1 MNKFTHRFIARIIIE
16 AVSPLAVGNGEKSIL
31 TDSLV
36 AKDVNG
42 LPYIPGTSLTGVI
55 RSLCTHLSDS
65 ESIFGSSGD
74 KGAGSEIV
82 FTEAK
87 LLNKDGIAV
96 DGILGE
102 KDEFLSH
109 FINLP
114 IRQHVRIEDSGT
126 AANAGKYDE
135 EVVYRGARFCFEM
148 EMLSDGSNFESFK
161 TIIEAIRSPSF
172 RLGGG
177 TRNGFGE
184 VKVIECIIRSL
195 NLTKTTDLDFYLNKS
210 SNLSIPWNGEKFNA
224 GLHLKNSEYRM
235 ELKPEKFFIF
245 GSGFGDKD
253 ADMTPAWENMISWSD
268 GAAKI
273 ISCHIIPATSV
284 KGAIR
289 HRTLYHL
296 NRLTG
301 TFEDSP
307 NADTEKNIQ
316 AVRCLFGYEGDL
328 ANDAIPGSVFV
339 SDLSITGNKEKIFNH
354 IKIDRFTSAPIN
366 GALFQEKVLFND
378 SLNIMIHLSINDN
391 AVDTALGK
399 CKLESEKENLIKAF
413 ELAME
418 DICKG
423 LLPLGGYVN
432 RGHGRFH
439 GTLKKNGIEYSPE
452 N

>member
-16 AVSPLAVGNGEKSIL
+16 AVSPLAVGDGEKSIL

-148 EMLSDGSNFESFK
+148 EMLSDGSNFESLPNRK
-161 TIIEAIRSPSF
+161 
-172 RLGGG
+172 
-177 TRNGFGE
+177 
-184 VKVIECIIRSL
+184 
-195 NLTKTTDLDFYLNKS
+195 
-210 SNLSIPWNGEKFNA
+210 A
-224 GLHLKNSEYRM
+224 G
-235 ELKPEKFFIF
+235 
-245 GSGFGDKD
+245 
-253 ADMTPAWENMISWSD
+253 
-268 GAAKI
+268 
-273 ISCHIIPATSV
+273 
-284 KGAIR
+284 
-289 HRTLYHL
+289 
-296 NRLTG
+296 
-301 TFEDSP
+301 
-307 NADTEKNIQ
+307 
-316 AVRCLFGYEGDL
+316 
-328 ANDAIPGSVFV
+328 
-339 SDLSITGNKEKIFNH
+339 
-354 IKIDRFTSAPIN
+354 
-366 GALFQEKVLFND
+366 
-378 SLNIMIHLSINDN
+378 
-391 AVDTALGK
+391 
-399 CKLESEKENLIKAF
+399 
-413 ELAME
+413 
-418 DICKG
+418 
-423 LLPLGGYVN
+423 PL
-432 RGHGRFH
+432 R
-439 GTLKKNGIEYSPE
+439 
-452 N
+452 